1 MPTDY
6 QQTDVSSSAGTGAC
20 IIIGTPHYF
29 TISAG
34 AAAGSI
40 SQSHVTTSGGGRLAG
55 IAFNTSPGDPGTA
68 TYSGT
73 CTMRLNI
80 TTANT
85 NITWGSLYWCN
96 DCALSGTLVTSTT
109 GLAIS
114 LGTTGVKTASIEV
127 VLATNFPCITLSSM
141 SQLMIQVSNSAMV
154 NATFNWINDQIVT
167 LPFGGAAPPAAQ
179 QPYVLAQTKAG
190 I

>member
-6 QQTDVSSSAGTGAC
+6 QQTDESSSAGTGQCSFAA
-20 IIIGTPHYF
+20 TQKHF
-29 TISAG
+29 NISAG
-34 AAAGSI
+34 AAAGTV
-40 SQSHVTTSGGGRLAG
+40 SQSYGVLSGGGTRSA
-55 IAFNTSPGDPGTA
+55 IAFNTFPGDPGTA

-85 NITWGSLYWCN
+85 NVTWDRMDWCN
-96 DCALSGTLVTSTT
+96 DCALSGTAITVTS

-114 LGTTGVKTASIEV
+114 LGTTGVKTASISV
-127 VLATNFPCITLSSM
+127 VLATNFPCVTSSSM
-141 SQLMIQVSNSAMV
+141 SQLMIQVSNAAMV

-167 LPFGGAAPPAAQ
+167 LPFTGAAPPATSVT
-179 QPYVLAQTKAG
+179 YTLAQTKAG